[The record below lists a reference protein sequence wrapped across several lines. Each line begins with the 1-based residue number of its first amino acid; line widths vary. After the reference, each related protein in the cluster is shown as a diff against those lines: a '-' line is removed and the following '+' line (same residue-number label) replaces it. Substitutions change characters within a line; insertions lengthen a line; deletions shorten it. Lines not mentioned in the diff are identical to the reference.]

1 MSQLNLPQA
10 TITILSA
17 LLMDVK
23 AGNVRRCESIG
34 MSLEEIRA
42 LSQLNIDEL
51 HYLNQSHVS
60 VLDFQIN
67 HDNFWLMLGQARN
80 ESKRLL
86 MVDRALELGG
96 SMELLD
102 KYFGLS
108 PSEVSSRRRLIGIET
123 RQGRTQS
130 LTETQDNAVW
140 EHWKAAGLDSPD
152 SHTALEVM
160 MLASEQ
166 HDVSLTAVWTKV
178 CLWCREARQLEVHKN
193 GRRPTPT
200 V

>member
-42 LSQLNIDEL
+42 LSQLSIDEL

-67 HDNFWLMLGQARN
+67 HDNFWLMLTQARN
-80 ESKRLL
+80 EAKRL
-86 MVDRALELGG
+86 MMIDRALELGG
-96 SMELLD
+96 SMDLLD

-108 PSEVSSRRRLIGIET
+108 PTEVSARRRLIGIET

-130 LTETQDNAVW
+130 LTEQEDNAVW
-140 EHWKAAGLDSPD
+140 THWKASGLDSPD
-152 SHTALEVM
+152 SHQALEVM
-160 MLASEQ
+160 MLAAEQ
-166 HDVSLTAVWTKV
+166 QDVSLTAVWTKV
-178 CLWCREARQLEVHKN
+178 CVWCREARQQKRHN
-193 GRRPTPT
+193 SGRRPDAT